1 MFFPLFRLYPRSSP
15 RFQNLYT
22 SSHIPIRIN
31 NYNFPITVCSHFIAD
46 SFMHTQKLLKMA
58 RKHTFP
64 LLEKINSLNEF
75 DYSNHLNLTNARI
88 YLI

>member
-1 MFFPLFRLYPRSSP
+1 M
-15 RFQNLYT
+15 
-22 SSHIPIRIN
+22 
-31 NYNFPITVCSHFIAD
+31 VCSHFIAD